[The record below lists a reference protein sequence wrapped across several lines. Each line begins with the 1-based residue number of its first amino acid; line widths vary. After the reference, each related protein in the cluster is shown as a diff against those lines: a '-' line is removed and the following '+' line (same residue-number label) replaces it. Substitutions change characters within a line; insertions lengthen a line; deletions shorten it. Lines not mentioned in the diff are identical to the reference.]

1 MEYKKDVDKIK
12 EFKIDEI
19 KVVFSEVQKKHASE
33 DDEEKKWL
41 IENCKNPI
49 LLRYFKDF
57 TVLMIHVLAAIGRYG
72 SINTVNISRN
82 MNVPK
87 GTISKIT
94 RKLLE
99 FGLIEKEPIP
109 NNKKEYIF
117 NITPLGKELYE
128 LHEELHKKM
137 ELEINKFLKGYEVEE
152 LEFLIRFLKE
162 FANMSWI
169 DKEN

>member
-1 MEYKKDVDKIK
+1 MKEEYKNDVDKIK
-12 EFKIDEI
+12 EFKIDEV
-19 KVVFSEVQKKHASE
+19 KDAFTEVQNRHASE

-49 LLRYFKDF
+49 LLGYFKDF
-57 TVLMIHVLAAIGRYG
+57 TVLMIHVLAAIGRHG
-72 SINTVNISRN
+72 SINTINISKSI
-82 MNVPK
+82 NVPK
-87 GTISKIT
+87 GTVSKIT

-99 FGLIEKEPIP
+99 FGLIEKESIP

-117 NITPLGKELYE
+117 NITPLGKELYD

-152 LEFLIRFLKE
+152 LEFLIGFLKE

-169 DKEN
+169 DN